1 MKLKLWFSFLFL
13 YGIHDV
19 RCSHGFWTANVP
31 TKISALQGSCVVIPC
46 TYTYPKPTSK
56 KILNRWRGFW
66 RKGNK
71 IVATN
76 LPKWKLNKE
85 YKKRTQFLGNLQ
97 ARNCTMLLDGIRKT
111 DVGQFYFRIEMP
123 QYKSFSYTNNTVSID
138 VLRDPQ
144 PPSLSVRVKDDKV
157 SASCS
162 VSHSCPSI
170 PPKFSWS
177 RSGTTTYRSKRLDKW
192 KWETVSTLT
201 FHPRPSDFNKR
212 LNCTVLYR
220 GGRQA
225 KNSTILYTW

>member
-19 RCSHGFWTANVP
+19 QCSRGFWTANVP

-46 TYTYPKPTSK
+46 TYTYPKPNSK
-56 KILNRWRGFW
+56 KILNRWNGFW
-66 RKGNK
+66 RTGNK
-71 IVATN
+71 IVAAN

-97 ARNCTMLLDGIRKT
+97 AHNCTMVLYGIRKT
-111 DVGQFYFRIEMP
+111 DVGPFYFRIEMP

-138 VLRDPQ
+138 VL
-144 PPSLSVRVKDDKV
+144 L
-157 SASCS
+157 
-162 VSHSCPSI
+162 SHSCPSN
-170 PPKFSWS
+170 PPNFSWS
-177 RSGTTTYRSKRLDKW
+177 RSGTVTHRSKRVDKG
-192 KWETVSTLT
+192 KWEAVSTLT
-201 FHPRPSDFNKR
+201 FHPQPSDFNKR

-225 KNSTILYTW
+225 TNSTILFT